1 MFLSLLYV
9 IISGIALPVGGI
21 QMQYLWRNQLGD
33 VYSLGLG
40 SAACLGAAAATMTG
54 WCSLTI
60 GSFICTLL
68 ATAVCFLVT
77 LKVSTQNLITFGI
90 LFGTFIGSL
99 GTIVVTNAPTG
110 DLLKQYYLWGAA
122 NFNIEGVTAGDI
134 VFSLILFSAGLAAAV
149 FSSRSLTMHLREET
163 ELSDM
168 RKALQLLSIMLLV
181 TSSVSICGPI
191 GFISLGV
198 PNLSRIVCKSTDI
211 RKHYLISSAIGVG
224 LLLITYLVV
233 RYVNFGIYLPV
244 SATMAIIALPLM
256 AILIIRM
263 RHLRYFRRYGSL
275 DNIFSYFRNFSQN
288 HRYGACGDKC
298 CNR

>member
-1 MFLSLLYV
+1 MLSILYV
-9 IISGIALPVGGI
+9 LISGIALPVGGI

-54 WCSLTI
+54 WCSLTV

-68 ATAVCFLVT
+68 CTIVCFFVT

-99 GTIVVTNAPTG
+99 GTIVVTNAPNG

-122 NFNIEGVTAGDI
+122 NFNLEGVTAGDI
-134 VFSLILFSAGLAAAV
+134 IFSLILFAAGIMAAIW
-149 FSSRSLTMHLREET
+149 SSRSLTRHFNGEI
-163 ELSDM
+163 ELSNA
-168 RKALQLLSIMLLV
+168 RKALLLLAIMFLV

-198 PNLSRIVCKSTDI
+198 PNLSRIVCKNTDI
-211 RKHYLISSAIGVG
+211 RKHYLISSAMGVG
-224 LLLITYLVV
+224 LLLVTYLVV
-233 RYVNFGIYLPV
+233 KYVSFGIYLPI

-256 AILIIRM
+256 AILFM
-263 RHLRYFRRYGSL
+263 
-275 DNIFSYFRNFSQN
+275 
-288 HRYGACGDKC
+288 KK
-298 CNR
+298 

>member
-1 MFLSLLYV
+1 MLSFLYV
-9 IISGIALPVGGI
+9 LISGIALPIGGI

-54 WCSLTI
+54 WCSLTM

-68 ATAVCFLVT
+68 CTIVCFFVT

-110 DLLKQYYLWGAA
+110 ELLKQYYLWGAA
-122 NFNIEGVTAGDI
+122 NFNLEGVTTGDI
-134 VFSLILFSAGLAAAV
+134 IFSLSLFVVGLGTALM
-149 FSSRSLTMHLREET
+149 SSGALTRHFNSQI
-163 ELSDM
+163 ELSSM
-168 RKALQLLSIMLLV
+168 RKALLLLSIMFLV

-198 PNLSRIVCKSTDI
+198 PNLSRILCKSTDI
-211 RKHYLISSAIGVG
+211 RKHYLISSAMGTG
-224 LLLITYLVV
+224 LLLVTYLVAS
-233 RYVNFGIYLPV
+233 YVNFGIYLPI

-256 AILIIRM
+256 AIL
-263 RHLRYFRRYGSL
+263 FV
-275 DNIFSYFRNFSQN
+275 
-288 HRYGACGDKC
+288 KK
-298 CNR
+298 

>member
-1 MFLSLLYV
+1 MMSLLYV
-9 IISGIALPVGGI
+9 LISGIALPVGGI

-54 WCSLTI
+54 WCSLTV

-68 ATAVCFLVT
+68 CTIVCFFVT

-99 GTIVVTNAPTG
+99 GTIVVTNAPNG

-122 NFNIEGVTAGDI
+122 NFNLEGVTAGDI
-134 VFSLILFSAGLAAAV
+134 VFSLILFAAGIVAAIW
-149 FSSRSLTMHLREET
+149 SSRALTRHFNGEI
-163 ELSDM
+163 ELPNRS
-168 RKALQLLSIMLLV
+168 KALLLLAIMFLV

-198 PNLSRIVCKSTDI
+198 PNLSRIVCKDTDI
-211 RKHYLISSAIGVG
+211 RKHYLISSAMGVG
-224 LLLITYLVV
+224 LLLVTYLVV
-233 RYVNFGIYLPV
+233 RYVSFGIYLPI

-256 AILIIRM
+256 AILFM
-263 RHLRYFRRYGSL
+263 
-275 DNIFSYFRNFSQN
+275 
-288 HRYGACGDKC
+288 KK
-298 CNR
+298 

>member
-90 LFGTFIGSL
+90 IFGTFIGSL

-122 NFNIEGVTAGDI
+122 NFELEGVTGGDI
-134 VFSLILFSAGLAAAV
+134 AFSLILFAIGLSTAIV
-149 FSSRSLTMHLREET
+149 SSRSLTRHFQGEI
-163 ELSDM
+163 ELSNFS
-168 RKALQLLSIMLLV
+168 KALQLLSIMLLV

-211 RKHYLISSAIGVG
+211 RKHYLISSAMGVG

-256 AILIIRM
+256 AILFVR
-263 RHLRYFRRYGSL
+263 
-275 DNIFSYFRNFSQN
+275 
-288 HRYGACGDKC
+288 K
-298 CNR
+298 

>member
-1 MFLSLLYV
+1 MLSLLYV
-9 IISGIALPVGGI
+9 LISGIALPVGGI

-60 GSFICTLL
+60 GSFVCTLL
-68 ATAVCFLVT
+68 ATVVCFFVT
-77 LKVSTQNLITFGI
+77 LKVSTRNLITFGI

-99 GTIVVTNAPTG
+99 GTIVVTNAPNG

-122 NFNIEGVTAGDI
+122 NFNLEGVTKGDI
-134 VFSLILFSAGLAAAV
+134 IVSLVLFAIGLGVAV
-149 FSSRSLTMHLREET
+149 VASRALTRHFREEL
-163 ELSDM
+163 ELSRM
-168 RKALQLLSIMLLV
+168 HKALLLLSIMFLV

-198 PNLSRIVCKSTDI
+198 PNLSRIICKDQDI
-211 RKHYLISSAIGVG
+211 RKHYLISSSMGVG
-224 LLLITYLVV
+224 LLLVTYLVV
-233 RYVNFGIYLPV
+233 KYVNFGIYLPI

-256 AILIIRM
+256 LLLFI
-263 RHLRYFRRYGSL
+263 
-275 DNIFSYFRNFSQN
+275 
-288 HRYGACGDKC
+288 KE
-298 CNR
+298 

>member
-1 MFLSLLYV
+1 MLSLLYV
-9 IISGIALPVGGI
+9 LISGIALPIGGI

-54 WCSLTI
+54 WCSLTV
-60 GSFICTLL
+60 GSFICTLVC
-68 ATAVCFLVT
+68 TIVCFFVT

-99 GTIVVTNAPTG
+99 GTIVVTNAPNG

-122 NFNIEGVTAGDI
+122 NFNLEGVTGGDI
-134 VFSLILFSAGLAAAV
+134 VFSLVLFAVGIGAALWSAKL
-149 FSSRSLTMHLREET
+149 LTRHFNGEL
-163 ELSDM
+163 ELSNM
-168 RKALQLLSIMLLV
+168 AKALLLLAIMFLV

-211 RKHYLISSAIGVG
+211 RKHYLISASMGVA
-224 LLLITYLVV
+224 LLLMTYLVV
-233 RYVNFGIYLPV
+233 RFVNFGIYLPI

-256 AILIIRM
+256 LVLFVR
-263 RHLRYFRRYGSL
+263 
-275 DNIFSYFRNFSQN
+275 
-288 HRYGACGDKC
+288 K
-298 CNR
+298 

>member
-1 MFLSLLYV
+1 MLSLLYV
-9 IISGIALPVGGI
+9 IVSGIALPVGGI

-54 WCSLTI
+54 WCSLTV
-60 GSFICTLL
+60 GSFVCTLICTLI
-68 ATAVCFLVT
+68 CFFVT
-77 LKVSTQNLITFGI
+77 LRVSTQQLITFGI

-122 NFNIEGVTAGDI
+122 NFNLEGVTGFDI
-134 VFSLILFSAGLAAAV
+134 AFSIVLFAVGVVAAL
-149 FSSRSLTMHLREET
+149 SQTGRLTRHFKGEI
-163 ELSDM
+163 ELSNVT
-168 RKALQLLSIMLLV
+168 KALLLIAIMCLV

-198 PNLSRIVCKSTDI
+198 PNLSRIMCKSTDI
-211 RKHYLISSAIGVG
+211 RRHYLISSAMGVA
-224 LLLITYLVV
+224 LLLTTYLVV
-233 RYVNFGIYLPV
+233 KYVNFGIYLPI

-256 AILIIRM
+256 AIIFIRK
-263 RHLRYFRRYGSL
+263 
-275 DNIFSYFRNFSQN
+275 D
-288 HRYGACGDKC
+288 
-298 CNR
+298 

>member
-1 MFLSLLYV
+1 MLSLLYV

-54 WCSLTI
+54 WCSLTV
-60 GSFICTLL
+60 GSFVCTLICTLI
-68 ATAVCFLVT
+68 CFFVT
-77 LKVSTQNLITFGI
+77 LRVSTQQLITFGI

-122 NFNIEGVTAGDI
+122 NFNLEGVTGFDIAFSIVLFAVGVVAALSQAG
-134 VFSLILFSAGLAAAV
+134 
-149 FSSRSLTMHLREET
+149 RLTRHFKGEI
-163 ELSDM
+163 ELSNIS
-168 RKALQLLSIMLLV
+168 KALLLIAIMCLV

-198 PNLSRIVCKSTDI
+198 PNLSRIMCKSTDI
-211 RKHYLISSAIGVG
+211 RRHYLISSAMGVA
-224 LLLITYLVV
+224 LLLTTYLVV
-233 RYVNFGIYLPV
+233 KYVNFGIYLPI

-256 AILIIRM
+256 AIIFIRK
-263 RHLRYFRRYGSL
+263 
-275 DNIFSYFRNFSQN
+275 D
-288 HRYGACGDKC
+288 
-298 CNR
+298 

>member
-1 MFLSLLYV
+1 MLLSLLYV

-122 NFNIEGVTAGDI
+122 NFNLEGVTAGDI
-134 VFSLILFSAGLAAAV
+134 AFSLILFAAGLAAAV
-149 FSSRSLTMHLREET
+149 FSSRSLTRHFREET

-211 RKHYLISSAIGVG
+211 RKHYLISSAMGVG

-256 AILIIRM
+256 AILFVR
-263 RHLRYFRRYGSL
+263 
-275 DNIFSYFRNFSQN
+275 
-288 HRYGACGDKC
+288 K
-298 CNR
+298 

>member
-1 MFLSLLYV
+1 MLSILYV
-9 IISGIALPVGGI
+9 LISGIALPIGGI

-54 WCSLTI
+54 WCSLTV

-68 ATAVCFLVT
+68 CTIVCFFVT

-99 GTIVVTNAPTG
+99 GTIVVTNAPNG

-122 NFNIEGVTAGDI
+122 NFNLEGVTAGDI
-134 VFSLILFSAGLAAAV
+134 IFSLILFAAGIMAAIW
-149 FSSRSLTMHLREET
+149 SSRSLTRHFNGEI
-163 ELSDM
+163 ELSNA
-168 RKALQLLSIMLLV
+168 RKALLLLAIMFLV

-198 PNLSRIVCKSTDI
+198 PNLSRIVCKNTDI
-211 RKHYLISSAIGVG
+211 RKHYLISSAMGVG
-224 LLLITYLVV
+224 LLVVTYLVV
-233 RYVNFGIYLPV
+233 KYVSFGIYLPI

-256 AILIIRM
+256 AILFM
-263 RHLRYFRRYGSL
+263 
-275 DNIFSYFRNFSQN
+275 
-288 HRYGACGDKC
+288 KK
-298 CNR
+298 